1 MLTSDSNLFSNV
13 YVNTRLFQAFKFVQI
28 MWILQFNLI
37 CFICFVSF
45 LLVFLLAPDESVDAW
60 RGGKMR
66 RRKKNKGVS
75 SRFWFIQ
82 NSKKK
87 EYYNNTNGAEIVKSS
102 YFDQEFELGDKITLL
117 CVAKGD
123 PVPRISWYKDG
134 AELVMHQFSR
144 IVEKRFNTTVI
155 KSKLEIDPARQLD
168 AGTYE
173 CHANNK
179 YSIDR
184 RTFKADF

>member
-1 MLTSDSNLFSNV
+1 MNWTLFGVSLVLLLILMESLNELD
-13 YVNTRLFQAFKFVQI
+13 YASAFR
-28 MWILQFNLI
+28 
-37 CFICFVSF
+37 S
-45 LLVFLLAPDESVDAW
+45 
-60 RGGKMR
+60 GKMR
-66 RRKKNKGVS
+66 RRKMRKENS
-75 SRFWFIQ
+75 ARFLFIQ
-82 NSKKK
+82 NSKRK

-102 YFDQEFELGDKITLL
+102 YFDHEYELGDKISLL
-117 CVAKGD
+117 CIAKGD
-123 PVPRISWYKDG
+123 PMPRVNWYKDG
-134 AELVMHQFSR
+134 NELVPHQFSR
-144 IVEKRFNTTVI
+144 VVEWRLNTTLI

>member
-1 MLTSDSNLFSNV
+1 MYQFHFQILCLIVVFTVALVIILTPITEIEGLRS
-13 YVNTRLFQAFKFVQI
+13 
-28 MWILQFNLI
+28 
-37 CFICFVSF
+37 
-45 LLVFLLAPDESVDAW
+45 
-60 RGGKMR
+60 GKMR
-66 RRKKNKGVS
+66 RRKMRKETS

-82 NSKKK
+82 NSKRK

-102 YFDQEFELGDKITLL
+102 YFDQEFELGDKITIL

-134 AELVMHQFSR
+134 AELVMHQFAR
-144 IVEKRFNTTVI
+144 IVEKRLNQSLV

>member
-1 MLTSDSNLFSNV
+1 MANRPVRNRIVLIIATLLIAIFLLDILEPQN
-13 YVNTRLFQAFKFVQI
+13 QAFAFR
-28 MWILQFNLI
+28 
-37 CFICFVSF
+37 S
-45 LLVFLLAPDESVDAW
+45 
-60 RGGKMR
+60 GKMR
-66 RRKKNKGVS
+66 RRKMRKENS
-75 SRFWFIQ
+75 ARFLFIQ
-82 NSKKK
+82 NSKRK

-102 YFDQEFELGDKITLL
+102 YFDHEYELGDKISLL
-117 CVAKGD
+117 CIAKGD
-123 PVPRISWYKDG
+123 PMPRISWYKDG
-134 AELVMHQFSR
+134 SELVPHQFTR
-144 IVEKRFNTTVI
+144 IVEWKMNATYV

>member
-1 MLTSDSNLFSNV
+1 MKPQLTTFLIILVALALISEEFINFFGSD
-13 YVNTRLFQAFKFVQI
+13 AFR
-28 MWILQFNLI
+28 
-37 CFICFVSF
+37 S
-45 LLVFLLAPDESVDAW
+45 
-60 RGGKMR
+60 GKMR
-66 RRKKNKGVS
+66 RRKIRKENS
-75 SRFWFIQ
+75 ARFLFIQ
-82 NSKKK
+82 NSRRK

-102 YFDQEFELGDKITLL
+102 YFDHEYELGDKISLL

-123 PVPRISWYKDG
+123 PMPRVNWYKDG
-134 AELVMHQFSR
+134 NELIPHQFSR
-144 IVEKRFNTTVI
+144 VVESKINKTFI

>member
-1 MLTSDSNLFSNV
+1 MKL
-13 YVNTRLFQAFKFVQI
+13 KFT
-28 MWILQFNLI
+28 
-37 CFICFVSF
+37 
-45 LLVFLLAPDESVDAW
+45 LLVIAIVAMVLILDDFMDFGSDAF
-60 RGGKMR
+60 RSGKMR
-66 RRKKNKGVS
+66 RRKIRKENS
-75 SRFWFIQ
+75 ARFLFIQ
-82 NSKKK
+82 NSKRK

-102 YFDQEFELGDKITLL
+102 YFDHEYELGDKISLL

-123 PVPRISWYKDG
+123 PMPRVNWYKDG
-134 AELVMHQFSR
+134 NELISHQFSR
-144 IVEKRFNTTVI
+144 VVEWKINKTFI

>member
-1 MLTSDSNLFSNV
+1 MKWSMIYLSIIIISMLVEELG
-13 YVNTRLFQAFKFVQI
+13 YV
-28 MWILQFNLI
+28 
-37 CFICFVSF
+37 
-45 LLVFLLAPDESVDAW
+45 LAYRS
-60 RGGKMR
+60 GKMR
-66 RRKKNKGVS
+66 RRKMRKENS
-75 SRFWFIQ
+75 ARFLFIQ
-82 NSKKK
+82 NSKRK

-102 YFDQEFELGDKITLL
+102 YFDHEYELGDKISLL
-117 CVAKGD
+117 CIAKGD
-123 PVPRISWYKDG
+123 PMPRVNWYKDG
-134 AELVMHQFSR
+134 NELIPHQFSR
-144 IVEKRFNTTVI
+144 VVEWKINTTLI

>member
-1 MLTSDSNLFSNV
+1 MKLNLF
-13 YVNTRLFQAFKFVQI
+13 FF
-28 MWILQFNLI
+28 
-37 CFICFVSF
+37 FIFIVVLSSI
-45 LLVFLLAPDESVDAW
+45 LVFIINPLDEVEAL

-66 RRKKNKGVS
+66 RRKKRKEVS

-82 NSKKK
+82 NSKRK
-87 EYYNNTNGAEIVKSS
+87 EYYNNSNGAEIVKSS

-123 PVPRISWYKDG
+123 PVPRVSWYKDG
-134 AELVMHQFSR
+134 TELVMHQFSR
-144 IVEKRFNTTVI
+144 IVEKRLNSTSI

>member
-1 MLTSDSNLFSNV
+1 MRWPLICLTIIIISILIEELG
-13 YVNTRLFQAFKFVQI
+13 YVQAFR
-28 MWILQFNLI
+28 
-37 CFICFVSF
+37 S
-45 LLVFLLAPDESVDAW
+45 
-60 RGGKMR
+60 GKMR
-66 RRKKNKGVS
+66 RRKMRKENS
-75 SRFWFIQ
+75 ARFLFIQ
-82 NSKKK
+82 NSKRK

-102 YFDQEFELGDKITLL
+102 YFDHEYELGDKISLL
-117 CVAKGD
+117 CIAKGD
-123 PVPRISWYKDG
+123 PMPRVNWYKDG
-134 AELVMHQFSR
+134 NELIPHQFSR
-144 IVEKRFNTTVI
+144 VVEWKINTTLI

>member
-1 MLTSDSNLFSNV
+1 MPSGSTLGETKCIRRPEGLVAKN
-13 YVNTRLFQAFKFVQI
+13 
-28 MWILQFNLI
+28 W
-37 CFICFVSF
+37 VSVLVV
-45 LLVFLLAPDESVDAW
+45 LLVCWLLISDLLENQTEAFRS
-60 RGGKMR
+60 GKMR
-66 RRKKNKGVS
+66 RRKMRKENS
-75 SRFWFIQ
+75 ARFLFIQ
-82 NSKKK
+82 NSKRK

-102 YFDQEFELGDKITLL
+102 YFDHEYELGDKILLL

-123 PVPRISWYKDG
+123 PVPRVSWFKDG
-134 AELVMHQFSR
+134 NELVQHQFSR
-144 IVEKRFNTTVI
+144 VVERRINSTYI

-179 YSIDR
+179 YSVDR

>member
-1 MLTSDSNLFSNV
+1 MKIHSLIIFSCLVILIFLEIDTNFNV
-13 YVNTRLFQAFKFVQI
+13 VKALR
-28 MWILQFNLI
+28 
-37 CFICFVSF
+37 S
-45 LLVFLLAPDESVDAW
+45 
-60 RGGKMR
+60 GKMR
-66 RRKKNKGVS
+66 RRKMRKENS
-75 SRFWFIQ
+75 SRFLFIQ
-82 NSKKK
+82 NSKRK

-102 YFDQEFELGDKITLL
+102 HFDHEYELGDKISLL
-117 CVAKGD
+117 CMAKGD
-123 PVPRISWYKDG
+123 PIPRLSWYKDG
-134 AELVMHQFSR
+134 TELVPHQFSR
-144 IVEKRFNTTVI
+144 IVEWKINSTFI

>member
-1 MLTSDSNLFSNV
+1 MRLIRGTVVNFLIILFV
-13 YVNTRLFQAFKFVQI
+13 LFD
-28 MWILQFNLI
+28 ILINEQTEGLR
-37 CFICFVSF
+37 S
-45 LLVFLLAPDESVDAW
+45 
-60 RGGKMR
+60 GKMR
-66 RRKKNKGVS
+66 RRKMRKENS
-75 SRFWFIQ
+75 SRFLFIQ
-82 NSKKK
+82 NSKRK

-102 YFDQEFELGDKITLL
+102 YFDHEYELGDKISLL

-123 PVPRISWYKDG
+123 PMPRLNWYKDG
-134 AELVMHQFSR
+134 TELVPHQFSR
-144 IVEKRFNTTVI
+144 IVEWKINATFI